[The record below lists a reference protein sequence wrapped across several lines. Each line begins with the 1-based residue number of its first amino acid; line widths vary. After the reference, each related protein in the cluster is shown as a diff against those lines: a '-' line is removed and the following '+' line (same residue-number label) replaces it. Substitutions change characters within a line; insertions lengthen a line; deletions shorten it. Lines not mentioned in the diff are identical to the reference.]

1 MATPIPMLD
10 VEAKREL
17 DASSRELL
25 PALWTGFMDANGL
38 FKTNPSTENWHL
50 LKRAYAM
57 FWVAFVDE

>member
-1 MATPIPMLD
+1 M
-10 VEAKREL
+10 V
-17 DASSRELL
+17 
-25 PALWTGFMDANGL
+25 ANGL